1 MTTKSRLPS
10 PSDSPKV
17 PLVQAML
24 LIPEEKLSTVV
35 LVEQLDWPL
44 MKLWSCPFLAQTVAV
59 RDVTEVELLE
69 EPDPV
74 TNLDRI
80 KTKRVV
86 SRANWCSYDIVCP
99 EERAASSDFQSFL
112 TFVEA
117 NGGFWERLGDLYAFY
132 WPPEVQL
139 KPKAALASMGFNK

>member
-59 RDVTEVELLE
+59 RDVIEVELLE

-86 SRANWCSYDIVCP
+86 SRANWCSYDIV
-99 EERAASSDFQSFL
+99 
-112 TFVEA
+112 
-117 NGGFWERLGDLYAFY
+117 
-132 WPPEVQL
+132 
-139 KPKAALASMGFNK
+139 